1 MFRLKTQQH
10 ALSGSRTQTSQ
21 LGVQHTDHSRPSCL
35 LHKRSTFFKNNK
47 FQFWQTCTTESIS
60 QTWFFFTHPKLLNR
74 KIIIG
79 INLVFH
85 GAEVHWVCDNVRIPW
100 SNGIIHRVS
109 KESLGILP
117 VKSKI
122 LFCYTVI
129 CNDF

>member
-1 MFRLKTQQH
+1 MHNRVNF
-10 ALSGSRTQTSQ
+10 SNF
-21 LGVQHTDHSRPSCL
+21 V
-35 LHKRSTFFKNNK
+35 
-47 FQFWQTCTTESIS
+47 
-60 QTWFFFTHPKLLNR
+60 FFTHPKLLNR

-85 GAEVHWVCDNVRIPW
+85 GAEVHWMCDNVRIPW